1 MFKEHQL
8 SFTSELKLESSLG
21 ISLLRA
27 RASTEGTYVLEQLD
41 LISR

>member
-21 ISLLRA
+21 VSLLRV
-27 RASTEGTYVLEQLD
+27 RVSTEGIYMLEHFN